1 MEIKQFTALR
11 FNPEI
16 VGNIADCIAPPYD
29 VIDDE
34 TGKQLYD
41 KNQYNIVRIIKG
53 QTTPA
58 DTPEVNRYT
67 RAAQF
72 LATWLQKGV
81 LRPDSKDAIYAYI
94 QDFDM
99 ESQHF
104 SRSAFVV
111 LGKLR
116 QFGHGV
122 EPHEKTLDAPKTD
135 RLKLMQA
142 TAAQFG
148 QIFMLYD
155 DPEKI
160 ADEIIEKNMKEQ
172 PLIDFNDENNVRHR
186 LLAIDD
192 PGDIKTIAAM
202 MADKDTVIADGH
214 HRYETALNYY
224 QETKNPA
231 AEYRMMAFVNMQNKG
246 LIILPTHRLITGV
259 ADFDIQKLIS
269 AIKDDFDITQYT
281 FTDDGQKTQAQQK
294 MFKHLKEDF
303 KKGKSSV
310 GIYAASKAFYVAAF
324 ANFNSMDSITPKMS
338 FAAKKLDVNIIHK
351 LIFEKVLGI
360 GDKQLAEQSNI
371 EYIKDIGNAV
381 HCSIA
386 GVDSAQSQAVF
397 FMNPT
402 RIEQVRA
409 VAEAGERMPQKST
422 FFYPKIYTGLV
433 INKL

>member
-1 MEIKQFTALR
+1 VKIKQFTALR

-16 VGNIADCIAPPYD
+16 VGNIADCISPPYD

-34 TGKQLYD
+34 TGKQLYG

-53 QTTPA
+53 QSTPV
-58 DTPEVNRYT
+58 DTPEVNQYT

-72 LATWLQKGV
+72 LVTWLQKGV

-104 SRSAFVV
+104 SRSAFVA

-122 EPHEKTLDAPKTD
+122 EPHEKTLDAPKAD
-135 RLKLMQA
+135 RLKLMRA

-160 ADEIIEKNMKEQ
+160 ADEIIEKNMKAP

-202 MADKDTVIADGH
+202 MADKGTVIADGH

-224 QETKNPA
+224 HETKNPA

-269 AIKDDFDITQYT
+269 LNTLSPITVKKPRPGRKCLNT
-281 FTDDGQKTQAQQK
+281 LKKILRKAKARLVFT
-294 MFKHLKEDF
+294 
-303 KKGKSSV
+303 
-310 GIYAASKAFYVAAF
+310 
-324 ANFNSMDSITPKMS
+324 
-338 FAAKKLDVNIIHK
+338 
-351 LIFEKVLGI
+351 
-360 GDKQLAEQSNI
+360 
-371 EYIKDIGNAV
+371 
-381 HCSIA
+381 
-386 GVDSAQSQAVF
+386 
-397 FMNPT
+397 
-402 RIEQVRA
+402 R
-409 VAEAGERMPQKST
+409 PQKLFTSLRLQT
-422 FFYPKIYTGLV
+422 LTAWILSHPE
-433 INKL
+433 